1 MPLTKSESDKLS
13 GIVESFKGGYTTMTP
28 EQTELARKATFGDYI
43 IQFGLSVDEARKFFN
58 CVDLCE
64 RQHKAV
70 GFRMKPLEESRKRL
84 SEGPAIEKGIDKKKK
99 VLVDTLYGMKST
111 PKTKKFKDMAA
122 YEKWADSED
131 AENYT
136 IKKVY
141 NESHSRGGKLTE
153 SRLRKIVL
161 HECSCMM
168 GKPEE
173 EVGDLV
179 PMIMQKVVARL
190 GDEEGGHDGY
200 HPMPEGDGLAFEDSD
215 PHEEAGMIKS
225 NLYSITTKAQSMHDM
240 IGDADDLPEWVQEKI
255 AVCDEYMDVIS
266 DYLKYE
272 YKRSHK

>member
-28 EQTELARKATFGDYI
+28 EQTDLARKATFGDYI

-70 GFRMKPLEESRKRL
+70 GFRTKPLKESRK
-84 SEGPAIEKGIDKKKK
+84 G
-99 VLVDTLYGMKST
+99 KS
-111 PKTKKFKDMAA
+111 
-122 YEKWADSED
+122 
-131 AENYT
+131 
-136 IKKVY
+136 
-141 NESHSRGGKLTE
+141 GGRLTE
-153 SRLRKIVL
+153 SRLRQLVL

-168 GKPEE
+168 GKTDD

-179 PMIMQKVVARL
+179 PVIMKKVVARL
-190 GDEEGGHDGY
+190 GDEEAHHGEGHEGY
-200 HPMPEGDGLAFEDSD
+200 HPMPAGDGLAFEDSD

-240 IGDADDLPEWVQEKI
+240 IGDADDLPEWCQEKI
-255 AVCDEYMDVIS
+255 AVCDEYMDVIH

-272 YKRSHK
+272 YKRSRK